1 MSNTSNLIGKEFIY
15 IPTGIIYKIYS
26 VREYRDSNHKVY
38 LENLKN
44 LDEQV
49 TEFLFELSNSE
60 YWKENK

>member
-1 MSNTSNLIGKEFIY
+1 MSNTSNLIGKEFTY